1 MYDRGGRDL
10 DGTGAMF
17 TPFTVDQ
24 ESHILVYFTFEASG
38 FGPRTE
44 LLLGPSSRMRRVTSS
59 GAGPSNGVSWAMPP
73 GPTSGTVMWTF
84 EDVPLA
90 ATSLR

>member
-1 MYDRGGRDL
+1 MCDWGGDL

-38 FGPRTE
+38 SGPRTE
-44 LLLGPSSRMRRVTSS
+44 LLLGPELEDE
-59 GAGPSNGVSWAMPP
+59 AG
-73 GPTSGTVMWTF
+73 
-84 EDVPLA
+84 
-90 ATSLR
+90 